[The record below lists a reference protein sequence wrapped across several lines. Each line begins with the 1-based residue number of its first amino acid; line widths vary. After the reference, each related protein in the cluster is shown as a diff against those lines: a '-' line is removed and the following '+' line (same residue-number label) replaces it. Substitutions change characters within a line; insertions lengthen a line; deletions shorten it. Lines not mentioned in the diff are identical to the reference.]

1 MKAQMA
7 IAAAV
12 LVASSPAFA
21 ECVPVKYREGC
32 VPLEKLEC
40 KATVSSFVHEV
51 CYDKKNQYMVIL
63 LRDTRF
69 HYCNIQSEV
78 VSALI
83 GAESVGKLQV
93 MRNLIVNALE
103 AMDAVTDR
111 APVLTVKSTAHDS
124 ESVLI
129 TVEDSGT
136 GIEPKD

>member
-83 GAESVGKLQV
+83 GAESVGKFY
-93 MRNLIVNALE
+93 NTE
-103 AMDAVTDR
+103 
-111 APVLTVKSTAHDS
+111 VKGNFSCLNKTTPS
-124 ESVLI
+124 Y
-129 TVEDSGT
+129 
-136 GIEPKD
+136 K